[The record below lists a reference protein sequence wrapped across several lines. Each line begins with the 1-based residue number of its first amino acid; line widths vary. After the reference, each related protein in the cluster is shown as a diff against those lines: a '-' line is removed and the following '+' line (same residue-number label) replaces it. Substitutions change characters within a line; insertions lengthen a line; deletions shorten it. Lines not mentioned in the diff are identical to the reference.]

1 MHGRASVNSCSA
13 PHCAGS
19 YWTQLYTTVSAPTT
33 STNLRGALLLLT
45 SAQRLQLFQLY
56 GVSFQAVPIVVLLF
70 QLSSTHSLL
79 NFSLRSVLCRSIC
92 LPCTAHF
99 VYISFRSLSP
109 RVSIQQVCRSCRIY
123 HWRKFSMSRQYDFLV
138 CQYTS
143 ACVGLFISFST
154 RTAQMQWHSRA
165 ALRLV

>member
-1 MHGRASVNSCSA
+1 MEKLNSWHSCVVMLLVGPVEKDQRISTVNDASTVYLAVFWKVDWRLWVVSGWIVCTGA
-13 PHCAGS
+13 PPWTAAVPHTALVLN
-19 YWTQLYTTVSAPTT
+19 WTQLYTTVSAPTT

-79 NFSLRSVLCRSIC
+79 NFFLRSVLCRSIC

-109 RVSIQQVCRSCRIY
+109 RVPIQ
-123 HWRKFSMSRQYDFLV
+123 
-138 CQYTS
+138 
-143 ACVGLFISFST
+143 
-154 RTAQMQWHSRA
+154 
-165 ALRLV
+165 